1 MDFLTA
7 TVEDL
12 VCNESFQLY
21 CLEDPSADVAF
32 WETLISGHPEM
43 TPVIE
48 DARQLVITLSARQG
62 DRLKQLQHLKDG
74 IERFDLL
81 QQVIGEAEVRPAS
94 PMKLYWLAAVVAL
107 GVIITTIIFFNNH
120 TTSTLTSSLKAPEKT
135 ISSGTAPRKSM
146 VLPDGTTVVLR
157 SNSALTLSPGFNTT
171 DRQIALTGEAFFDVS
186 SNATLPFKVHTSAMD
201 VQVLGTI
208 FNISAYPDS
217 RAAEASLFKGKIA
230 VQLAD
235 SKQGPIIL
243 KPNQKL
249 SANFNTPYTISP
261 LKADPVSHKATE
273 IAWVR
278 NRLEIE
284 NEPLE
289 TIASRLGKYY
299 GVPIRFADEEV
310 KQYRY
315 SGTFESESVWKAL
328 DALQLSYPFT
338 FKMVD
343 STIIISK

>member
-1 MDFLTA
+1 MNFVTS

-12 VCNESFQLY
+12 VCNESFQQY
-21 CLEDPSADVAF
+21 CLEHPSADVTY
-32 WETLISGHPEM
+32 WEKQIASHPAMAQTVE
-43 TPVIE
+43 E
-48 DARQLVITLSARQG
+48 ARQLVITLSARQHG
-62 DRLKQLQHLKDG
+62 RLEQLQHLKDG

-81 QQVIGEAEVRPAS
+81 KQVIDNTAERSRPAN
-94 PMKLYWLAAVVAL
+94 KLYWFAAAAL
-107 GVIITTIIFFNNH
+107 IAAAITGFIFYNH
-120 TTSTLTSSLKAPEKT
+120 TTTTPTYLSNDPGKIISAGTS
-135 ISSGTAPRKSM
+135 PRKSM

-171 DRQIALTGEAFFDVS
+171 DRQIALTGEAFFEVS
-186 SNATLPFKVHTSAMD
+186 SHAALPFKVHTSAMD

-208 FNISAYPDS
+208 FNISAYPDTK
-217 RAAEASLFKGKIA
+217 AAEASLFKGKIA
-230 VQLAD
+230 IQLAD
-235 SKQGPIIL
+235 GKEGLIIL

-249 SANFNTPYTISP
+249 ATGANMPYTISP

-289 TIASRLGKYY
+289 MIASRLGKYY

-310 KQYRY
+310 KKYRY
-315 SGTFESESVWKAL
+315 SGTFESESIWKAL
-328 DALQLSYPFT
+328 DALQLSYPFN